1 MIGINLERAVYVPQR
16 LRVIAALMKNDTQQM
31 QAVEMVG
38 LRRQNLIVSLFRL
51 RQPAG
56 LMQRERF
63 GQQ

>member
-1 MIGINLERAVYVPQR
+1 MPQC
-16 LRVIAALMKNDTQQM
+16 LGVIAAPMKKDTQQV

-38 LRRQNLIVSLFRL
+38 LRRQNFIVSLFRL

-56 LMQRERF
+56 LMQPLGF

>member
-1 MIGINLERAVYVPQR
+1 M
-16 LRVIAALMKNDTQQM
+16 IAALMKNDAEQV